1 MASRDQGGQY
11 RDPVR
16 SAFRTAASLT
26 IEPWNPLAGVLQS
39 GQLTLDKVGCS
50 LKFQSRPMV
59 SKGVFAAVCCA
70 AILAAGSS
78 WADDYRPDEVLTL
91 DLSKAA
97 LSPKPLGPPA
107 QFEPMRGEAKTDP
120 QSNAAPVDAGPAPVD
135 AVSKHVNAAPKAAKT
150 RILHARAEQPRA
162 PVRTKLAR
170 RHSNPLDA
178 QAFDTRIQVWP
189 CKSGGICNWQR

>member
-1 MASRDQGGQY
+1 MA
-11 RDPVR
+11 
-16 SAFRTAASLT
+16 
-26 IEPWNPLAGVLQS
+26 
-39 GQLTLDKVGCS
+39 
-50 LKFQSRPMV
+50 LKS
-59 SKGVFAAVCCA
+59 VFAVVCCA

-78 WADDYRPDEVLTL
+78 WADEYRPDEFLTL

-107 QFEPMRGEAKTDP
+107 QFEPMRSEAKTDP
-120 QSNAAPVDAGPAPVD
+120 QSSA
-135 AVSKHVNAAPKAAKT
+135 HVNAAPKAAAK
-150 RILHARAEQPRA
+150 IKVAHARTERPRVAA
-162 PVRTKLAR
+162 PTKMAR